1 MTAGWAAGS
10 VRARALASRRIGT
23 SEARRLAACGSLAQA
38 VSMLDSTTYRVAPGG
53 ERTAA
58 DTPAGLAAA
67 QHAISAGLAWDLRVL
82 AGWLP
87 RGGVQLMR
95 VLAGWFEIAN
105 VAELLAELDGR
116 GHGIYVELG
125 SLATAWS
132 RSRHARSLAELRSAL
147 AASAWNDPGGDAAAD
162 IAVGLRARWAERV
175 AALGEPARSWAA
187 CALALLLAYERF
199 GAGRTGHK
207 VLGSVAIS
215 LLGPAAAAAGTIDEL
230 TSALPGKVSWVLAP
244 RTSPADLWQSEAL
257 WWRRVE
263 SDAHGLLARS
273 GFDSGPVIGTTAL
286 LAADA
291 RRVRSALAIAARG
304 GGIVGAFDAVV

>member
-1 MTAGWAAGS
+1 MTAGWVAGS
-10 VRARALASRRIGT
+10 VRARTLANRRIGT
-23 SEARRLAACGSLAQA
+23 GEARRIAACESLAQA
-38 VSMLDSTTYRVAPGG
+38 VGMLDSTTYRATSAR
-53 ERTAA
+53 ERTPSA
-58 DTPAGLAAA
+58 TPAGLAAA
-67 QHAISAGLAWDLRVL
+67 QHAIAAGLVWDLRVL

-105 VAELLAELDGR
+105 VAELLAEFDGR
-116 GHGIYVELG
+116 GHGSYFELG
-125 SLATAWS
+125 SVATAWS
-132 RSRHARSLAELRSAL
+132 RARHARSPAELRFAL
-147 AASAWNDPGGDAAAD
+147 AASAWKDPGGQVAAD
-162 IAVGLRARWAERV
+162 ITVGLRARWAERV

-187 CALALLLAYERF
+187 AGLALLFAAERF
-199 GAGRTGHK
+199 GGGQADHK

-215 LLGPAAAAAGTIDEL
+215 LLGPAAAAAATIDEL
-230 TSALPGKVSWVLAP
+230 ASALPVKVSWVLAP
-244 RTSPADLWQSEAL
+244 RTAAADLWRNEAL

-291 RRVRSALAIAARG
+291 RRVRSALEAAARG
-304 GGIVGAFDAVV
+304 GIAGTFDAVV

>member
-1 MTAGWAAGS
+1 MTSGWVAGS
-10 VRARALASRRIGT
+10 VRARTLAGRRIGA
-23 SEARRLAACGSLAQA
+23 SQARRLAACGSLTQA
-38 VSMLDSTTYRVAPGG
+38 VSMLDSTTYRVTSGG

-58 DTPAGLAAA
+58 TPAALAAV
-67 QHAISAGLAWDLRVL
+67 QHAISAGLIWDLRVL

-105 VAELLAELDGR
+105 VTELLAELDGR
-116 GHGIYVELG
+116 GNGGYFELG

-132 RSRHARSLAELRSAL
+132 RSRHAGSLAELRSTL
-147 AASAWNDPGGDAAAD
+147 AASAWKDPGGDGAVD

-175 AALGEPARSWAA
+175 AALGEPARGWAA
-187 CALALLLAYERF
+187 AALALLLAAERF
-199 GAGRTGHK
+199 GAGRPDHK

-215 LLGPAAAAAGTIDEL
+215 LLGRAAATAGTIDEL
-230 TSALPGKVSWVLAP
+230 AAALPAKISWALAP
-244 RTSPADLWQSEAL
+244 RTSIGDLWRNEAL

-273 GFDSGPVIGTTAL
+273 GFDEGPVIGTAAL

-291 RRVRSALAIAARG
+291 RRIRSALEIAVRG
-304 GGIVGAFDAVV
+304 GGTAGAFDAVV